1 MTVTPA
7 DLRRLPD
14 DGTTVFMPYASEIP
28 ALDEHD

>member
-14 DGTTVFMPYASEIP
+14 DADAMRHEAQRVVFGDQAR
-28 ALDEHD
+28 